1 MRKGHIIGGLVVFGI
16 GLFLLYL
23 NSAVVA
29 EFMKGIVQPTLILL
43 GLLCLAAAIFGRN
56 DFKKINAVAAVIF
69 LVIGLYGLYDEY
81 YAVLDFFSGFIPIFL
96 IVGGMI
102 SLVCGIKK
110 LTLIP
115 IKPAIEGR

>member
-1 MRKGHIIGGLVVFGI
+1 MRKGHIIGGLVVFAI

-110 LTLIP
+110 LT
-115 IKPAIEGR
+115 